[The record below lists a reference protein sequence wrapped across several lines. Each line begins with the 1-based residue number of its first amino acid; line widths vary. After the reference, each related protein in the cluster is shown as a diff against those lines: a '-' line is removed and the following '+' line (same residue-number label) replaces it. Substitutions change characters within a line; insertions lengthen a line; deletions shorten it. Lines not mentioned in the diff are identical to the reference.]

1 MELPSTGDFF
11 PSGSVA
17 SMAKRKAALTSFYK
31 SVVGTFFPP
40 LKAPTSEEGMSVFF
54 STDEPEKGQSC
65 KTWLN
70 EILF

>member
-40 LKAPTSEEGMSVFF
+40 LKAPTSEKGMSVCFF
-54 STDEPEKGQSC
+54 RQTNPRKGSPA
-65 KTWLN
+65 KLG
-70 EILF
+70 